1 MKNHY
6 DNLGIKPDATA
17 AEIKRAYRDKAQTA
31 HPDKGGDA
39 AEFAA
44 IANAYDILK
53 DPDRR
58 LLYDMTGE
66 DARPPMEIEVQNN
79 LLAMFNKGLSSEDDL
94 PVVEFACMEFEN
106 RLEQIPGE
114 RKTHK
119 ARKKKLKAK
128 RKTITAKG
136 ENLVH
141 RIIDAELKNIAAALA
156 TLDHQTEVCKAC
168 LAELDRYDEDW
179 EEPEAEPQI
188 EVFQYF
194 SSSIRL
200 CIRR

>member
-6 DNLGIKPDATA
+6 QNLGIKPDATD

-66 DARPPMEIEVQNN
+66 DARPPIEIAVQNN
-79 LLAMFNKGLSSEDDL
+79 LTVGFNKALALEEDIEVLAFVRD
-94 PVVEFACMEFEN
+94 EFEV
-106 RLEQIPGE
+106 RLEQIPEE
-114 RKTHK
+114 RKQHK
-119 ARKKKLKAK
+119 ARKKKLTAK
-128 RKTITAKG
+128 RKKVTAKG
-136 ENLVH
+136 TNLVH
-141 RIIDAELKNIAAALA
+141 RIIDAELKQIAAALA

-179 EEPEAEPQI
+179 EEPEPVMRGHEFLNPGM
-188 EVFQYF
+188 VLRF
-194 SSSIRL
+194 S
-200 CIRR
+200 

>member
-1 MKNHY
+1 MKTHY
-6 DNLGIKPDATA
+6 DNLGIKPDATD

-79 LLAMFNKGLSSEDDL
+79 LLVMFNKALSSEEDI
-94 PVVEFACMEFEN
+94 PVVEYAQMTLEH
-106 RLEQIPGE
+106 RLEGIPGE

-119 ARKKKLKAK
+119 ARKKVLKAK
-128 RKTITAKG
+128 RKTVKAKG
-136 ENLVH
+136 TNLVH
-141 RIIDAELKNIAAALA
+141 RIIDAELKQIAAALA

-168 LAELDRYDEDW
+168 LAELDRYDEEW
-179 EEPEAEPQI
+179 EEPEPQI
-188 EVFQYF
+188 EVFQQFDPSMYPVIRF
-194 SSSIRL
+194 S
-200 CIRR
+200 